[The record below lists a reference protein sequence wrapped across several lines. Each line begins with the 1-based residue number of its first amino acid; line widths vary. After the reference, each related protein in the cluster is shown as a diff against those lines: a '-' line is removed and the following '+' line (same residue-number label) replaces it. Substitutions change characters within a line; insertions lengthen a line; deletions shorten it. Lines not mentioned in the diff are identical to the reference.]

1 MLTSSWLGR
10 SWVPTTPCLFSH
22 SFLPSIPFSERSLF
36 CSDAQVQP
44 LFTSAPHS
52 FSKVP
57 SSPSLSPPWFQTVLG
72 FGGVEDEMYWP
83 LCFQALPVSLVFNE
97 GLSALPGRPAPL
109 LCQPWNKNWLLS
121 SLIFSTIPLSLSRS
135 SCLFLSLHP
144 FVFPSLK
151 NAKTLIL
158 ITWNLGRKRAK
169 FPFRKLKVPSA
180 AASHSSL
187 RKVHLRHV

>member
-1 MLTSSWLGR
+1 MLTSSWLGH
-10 SWVPTTPCLFSH
+10 SLVPCLFSH

-72 FGGVEDEMYWP
+72 FGGVEDEIYWP

-97 GLSALPGRPAPL
+97 GLQWRPAPL

-135 SCLFLSLHP
+135 FCLFLSLILLSSP
-144 FVFPSLK
+144 PLK
-151 NAKTLIL
+151 M
-158 ITWNLGRKRAK
+158 
-169 FPFRKLKVPSA
+169 
-180 AASHSSL
+180 L
-187 RKVHLRHV
+187 RR